1 MSHSIDSVHIR
12 FSDFDHEVA
21 VTECLAEGIVACSQP
36 EVFDVNIGSIES
48 GLDSPVNLALNL
60 MSYLR
65 QFDVSG
71 MGESLRQ
78 IMDEYFTQSHR
89 GRFALMNAGR
99 YREAEGHIRAAMS
112 LNPFYPT
119 WYRIILARTLLGLD
133 EFDEAILSE
142 QLAGNIDCRKTR
154 RAIYTRRVA
163 LLSITIPPV
172 S

>member
-60 MSYLR
+60 MSYLS

-78 IMDEYFTQSHR
+78 IMEEYFTQPHR
-89 GRFALMNAGR
+89 GRFALMNAVTAVA
-99 YREAEGHIRAAMS
+99 RETRAPERRWRLEEAGGAIGAGLM
-112 LNPFYPT
+112 PEPDQPPT
-119 WYRIILARTLLGLD
+119 
-133 EFDEAILSE
+133 S
-142 QLAGNIDCRKTR
+142 
-154 RAIYTRRVA
+154 VA
-163 LLSITIPPV
+163 LELPKEHAEV
-172 S
+172 W